1 MATTPSSPSP
11 MSQPVFPPPTAAQQR
26 VLDRIALQRER
37 LRARRAA
44 RAQPLALAQRSP
56 GGCGYG
62 GGGLGGR
69 AAPPDSLG
77 GCAAAHVDAA
87 AALGR
92 CCTHLRKAAC
102 LSQTQRAADHSG
114 SLCFRFSGATW
125 TQPMALMAF
134 AAFTTK
140 AGPS

>member
-11 MSQPVFPPPTAAQQR
+11 MPQPVFPPPTAAQQR

-44 RAQPLALAQRSP
+44 RAQSLALAQRDP
-56 GGCGYG
+56 GT
-62 GGGLGGR
+62 GGR
-69 AAPPDSLG
+69 DEPPDSLG

-140 AGPS
+140 SGPS